1 MKKGMFLL
9 ALIVMIASMPAM
21 TFASADV
28 NTQEPEICSVEEF
41 KTELNRFNADG
52 RLSTAEKNYLMQNTE
67 EEVVCDFVGEK
78 LDDAVDFLNDA
89 SKNDHLMALEDGQ
102 EYKCET
108 YDLGDGCQLI
118 VELEDRAEDV
128 TGNMNVRAT
137 SGSNTLWKGYGN
149 RYFTASAKVA
159 FSLGSATLKLRNHY
173 TLSSKGI
180 DERYGVESFIVG
192 TVDGTISATEPVVTD
207 ATARTVGASDVNMEC
222 KFTLK
227 YSDEYGY
234 SMKKQYVMESKV
246 GFVDIDKAGEQVK
259 VKQSWA
265 LTRI

>member
-9 ALIVMIASMPAM
+9 ALVVMIASMPAM
-21 TFASADV
+21 TFASVDV
-28 NTQEPEICSVEEF
+28 NSQETEICCVEEF
-41 KTELNRFNADG
+41 RTELNRLNADG
-52 RLSTAEKNYLMQNTE
+52 RLTSAEKNYLIQNTE
-67 EEVVCDFVGEK
+67 EDVVSGFVGEK
-78 LDDAVDFLNDA
+78 LDDAVDLLNDA
-89 SKNDHLMALEDGQ
+89 SENDGLMALEDGQ

-118 VELEDRAEDV
+118 VELEDRAED
-128 TGNMNVRAT
+128 TAGNINTRAT

-180 DERYGVESFIVG
+180 DERYGVESFIVSTSNG
-192 TVDGTISATEPVVTD
+192 SVSATEPVITD
-207 ATARTVGASDVNMEC
+207 ATARTVGESDVNMEC
-222 KFTLK
+222 QFTLK
-227 YSDEYGY
+227 YSDANGF

-259 VKQSWA
+259 VKQSWT